1 MKYLAL
7 TYVIAGIGVGIFI
20 WLQLPLPWLLGP
32 IFACLIAALAGVP
45 MKGNKLINDAMRSI
59 LGVAVGATFT
69 TTLLISMAA
78 MWPTL
83 LMIPVMVVW
92 IAVIGVPYFQRV
104 WGFDFATSYYSAMPG
119 GLQDMLAFG
128 EEAGGDVRALSLI
141 HATRVMVV
149 VVALPFILQGY
160 WGADL
165 TNPPG
170 AAASTIDPS
179 QMLLMVFCG
188 IAGWQGAKALGMF
201 GASILGP
208 LILAAIMALLGVLQ
222 HRPPAEAI
230 WMAQF
235 FIGMTV
241 GTKYAGVT
249 GAEVRKDVAAALGFC
264 LILIALTFV
273 FAEAV
278 HLFHLAPP
286 METLLAFAP
295 GGQAEMTVLALI
307 VGADMAFV
315 IAHHVLR
322 IFVVI
327 LGAPIAA
334 RLWKAK

>member
-20 WLQLPLPWLLGP
+20 LLQLPLPWLLGP

-83 LMIPVMVVW
+83 LLIPVMVAC
-92 IAVIGVPYFQRV
+92 IALIGVPYFQRV

-179 QMLLMVFCG
+179 QMLLM
-188 IAGWQGAKALGMF
+188 
-201 GASILGP
+201 
-208 LILAAIMALLGVLQ
+208 
-222 HRPPAEAI
+222 
-230 WMAQF
+230 
-235 FIGMTV
+235 
-241 GTKYAGVT
+241 
-249 GAEVRKDVAAALGFC
+249 
-264 LILIALTFV
+264 
-273 FAEAV
+273 
-278 HLFHLAPP
+278 
-286 METLLAFAP
+286 
-295 GGQAEMTVLALI
+295 
-307 VGADMAFV
+307 
-315 IAHHVLR
+315 
-322 IFVVI
+322 IFVASRA
-327 LGAPIAA
+327 GRAPRRWACSA
-334 RLWKAK
+334 RPYWGR